1 MKKLIS
7 IFLSFVMALSVFSC
21 MGMNAYAATSTTVK
35 FEQSNARTVLNMINS
50 FRSSGDAWYWN
61 SDNTTKTYVTASPLQ
76 YDYTLEKIAMQ
87 RACELIYLY
96 EHKRPNGSSVFTT
109 YSDYVYTSNGKG
121 ENIAQMAYAPENIVD
136 NAADAHNAWREDND
150 YYAGQGHRRAMLD
163 PRYTAVGIAHIY
175 YFDGAKY
182 IHFWAEEFGT
192 TVSNTNATA
201 ANDSQATVTLNDNKS
216 VTISNL
222 TPTPAPVKEPTK
234 TVVNSVTPNGNSSSS
249 TSTLKSAS
257 KPKKP
262 TIKSLKKGK
271 KSFILKWKKI
281 KDVKGYQ
288 VQYST
293 SKKFKKAKKVNI
305 KKSSATKLT
314 VKKLKKKKKYYVRMR
329 SYKMV
334 NGKKVYS
341 SWSKTKTVK
350 TK

>member
-7 IFLSFVMALSVFSC
+7 IFLSLVMALSVCSVAF
-21 MGMNAYAATSTTVK
+21 V
-35 FEQSNARTVLNMINS
+35 SNAQTI
-50 FRSSGDAWYWN
+50 AQ
-61 SDNTTKTYVTASPLQ
+61 PLK

-87 RACELIYLY
+87 RACELVYFY
-96 EHKRPNGSSVFTT
+96 EHQRPNGSSVFTA
-109 YSDYVYTSNGKG
+109 YSDYGYTSNGKG
-121 ENIAQMAYAPENIVD
+121 ENIAQITNPGVNIVN
-136 NAADAHNAWREDND
+136 NAISVHYAWREDNQ
-150 YYAGQGHRRAMLD
+150 YYNGQGHRRAMLD

-192 TVSNTNATA
+192 TVSNTNYTA
-201 ANDSQATVTLNDNKS
+201 PNDSNAYVSLMADYS
-216 VTISNL
+216 VVVSNL
-222 TPTPAPVKEPTK
+222 TPNVTSSSVKIRTNVKFEQTNARTVLAMINDFRASKDAWYWNSDNVTKTYVNGYQEPTK

-305 KKSSATKLT
+305 KNQAQRNLRLKSLRKRKNIMF
-314 VKKLKKKKKYYVRMR
+314 VYVLIR
-329 SYKMV
+329 
-334 NGKKVYS
+334 
-341 SWSKTKTVK
+341 W
-350 TK
+350 

>member
-7 IFLSFVMALSVFSC
+7 IFLSLVMALSVFSC
-21 MGMNAYAATSTTVK
+21 MGMNVYAATSTTVK

-50 FRSSGDAWYWN
+50 FRSSSDAWYWN
-61 SDNTTKTYVTASPLQ
+61 SDNTTKTYVTCSPLQ

-87 RACELIYLY
+87 RACELVYLY
-96 EHKRPNGSSVFTT
+96 EHKRPNGSSVFTA
-109 YSDYVYTSNGKG
+109 YSDYGYTSNGKG
-121 ENIAQMAYAPENIVD
+121 ENIAQITYQGQNIVD
-136 NAADAHNAWREDND
+136 NAAAVHNAWREDNE

-175 YFDGAKY
+175 YFDGVKY

-222 TPTPAPVKEPTK
+222 TPTPVKEPTK
-234 TVVNSVTPNGNSSSS
+234 TVVNSVTPKGNSSSS

-281 KDVKGYQ
+281 NCLLY
-288 VQYST
+288 T
-293 SKKFKKAKKVNI
+293 SP
-305 KKSSATKLT
+305 SP
-314 VKKLKKKKKYYVRMR
+314 RD
-329 SYKMV
+329 
-334 NGKKVYS
+334 
-341 SWSKTKTVK
+341 
-350 TK
+350 

>member
-1 MKKLIS
+1 MKKFLS
-7 IFLSFVMALSVFSC
+7 IFLSLVMALSAFSC
-21 MGMNAYAATSTTVK
+21 VGMSAYAAESTTVK
-35 FEQSNARTVLNMINS
+35 FEQSNARTVLSMINS
-50 FRSSGDAWYWN
+50 FRASGDAWYWN
-61 SDNTTKTYVTASPLQ
+61 SDNTNKTYVKASPLQ

-87 RACELIYLY
+87 RVCELVYLY
-96 EHKRPNGSSVFTT
+96 EHQRPNGSSVFTA
-109 YSDYVYTSNGKG
+109 YSDYGYNSNGKG
-121 ENIAQMAYAPENIVD
+121 ENIAQITYQGENTVD
-136 NAADAHNAWREDND
+136 NAAAVHKAWREDNEN
-150 YYAGQGHRRAMLD
+150 YAGQGHRRAMLD

-175 YFDGAKY
+175 YFDGTKFV
-182 IHFWAEEFGT
+182 HFWAEEFGT

-201 ANDSQATVTLNDNKS
+201 PNDSQATVTLNDNKS
-216 VTISNL
+216 VTISNVS
-222 TPTPAPVKEPTK
+222 PAPVKEPTK
-234 TVVNSVTPNGNSSSS
+234 TVINSVTSKGNTS
-249 TSTLKSAS
+249 TSTATLQSAS

-271 KSFILKWKKI
+271 KSFILQWKKL

-305 KKSSATKLT
+305 KKSSTTKLT
-314 VKKLKKKKKYYVRMR
+314 VKKLRKKQKYYVRMR
-329 SYKMV
+329 SYKVV

>member
-1 MKKLIS
+1 
-7 IFLSFVMALSVFSC
+7 
-21 MGMNAYAATSTTVK
+21 
-35 FEQSNARTVLNMINS
+35 
-50 FRSSGDAWYWN
+50 
-61 SDNTTKTYVTASPLQ
+61 
-76 YDYTLEKIAMQ
+76 MQ

-109 YSDYVYTSNGKG
+109 YKDYGYTSNGKG
-121 ENIAQMAYAPENIVD
+121 ENIAQITYQGKNTVD
-136 NAADAHNAWREDND
+136 NAAAVHNAWREDKE

-175 YFDGAKY
+175 YFDGTKY

-222 TPTPAPVKEPTK
+222 TPTPVKEPTK
-234 TVVNSVTPNGNSSSS
+234 TVVNSVTPNGKSSSS

-271 KSFILKWKKI
+271 KSFILQWKRI

-305 KKSSATKLT
+305 KKSSTTKLT